1 MELLSEKG
9 YMVFLI
15 LDGLFLLA
23 CTVWNLKIIYGCY
36 QKGCPFQDGYHKVA
50 ATVVVGIACFLQA
63 LTPLGYRL
71 IVLFFLV
78 GLHLLFFVLL
88 SRHNK
93 ANHTGERFLLL
104 DHEIKSMEWR
114 MVLGLVLLLIASFLM
129 YREWKYWYGSNW
141 LYAAIGLK

>member
-1 MELLSEKG
+1 MGWLSEKG
-9 YMVFLI
+9 YRVFLI
-15 LDGLFLLA
+15 LYGLFLFA

-36 QKGCPFQDGYHKVA
+36 QKGCPFQNSYHKVA
-50 ATVVVGIACFLQA
+50 ATVVLGVACFLHA
-63 LTPLGYRL
+63 LAPLGYRL

-93 ANHTGERFLLL
+93 ANHTGEQFLLL

-114 MVLGLVLLLIASFLM
+114 MVLGLVLRLIAFFFDVPRVETLV
-129 YREWKYWYGSNW
+129 WIK
-141 LYAAIGLK
+141 LAACRSRA

>member
-36 QKGCPFQDGYHKVA
+36 RKGCPFQEGYHKVA
-50 ATVVVGIACFLQA
+50 ATVVLGIACFLQA

-88 SRHNK
+88 YHHNK
-93 ANHTGERFLLL
+93 ANHTGEQFLLL

-114 MVLGLVLLLIASFLM
+114 MVLGLVILLIAFFLM

-141 LYAAIGLK
+141 LYAAVGLK